1 LKLKGE
7 VMNEKEQEKQREKTP
22 EKYRSDPLSSMIW
35 AIILIWA
42 GIAFLVTNFD
52 IFQGI
57 PFLEEFEGWDL
68 VFAGVGVILLGEV
81 VVRLTVPAY
90 SGPIIGRLILALVM
104 LSIGLGDRFGWDV
117 IWPIAIIIIGVL
129 MLFGGVFKRSE

>member
-1 LKLKGE
+1 
-7 VMNEKEQEKQREKTP
+7 MNEKEQEKQREKSQ
-22 EKYRSDPLSSMIW
+22 EKYRSDPLTSMIW

-57 PFLEEFEGWDL
+57 PFLQEFEGWDL

-81 VVRLTVPAY
+81 IVRLTVPAY
-90 SGPIIGRLILALVM
+90 SGPVIGRLIFALVM
-104 LSIGLGDRFGWDV
+104 LSIGLGDRFGWDI